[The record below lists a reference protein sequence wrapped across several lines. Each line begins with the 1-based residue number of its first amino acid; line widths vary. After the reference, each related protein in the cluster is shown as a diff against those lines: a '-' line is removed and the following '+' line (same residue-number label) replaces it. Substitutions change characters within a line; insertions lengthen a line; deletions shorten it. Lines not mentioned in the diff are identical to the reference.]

1 MLRARRCTLAL
12 VACCLALL
20 GSSRPGWLSVN
31 AASEYAL
38 QFDGVDDRVT
48 FGSASPFG
56 ATNFTLELW
65 FKKQGAGIATSTGTG
80 GVTAVPLITKG
91 MAQSDGSTLDANYF
105 LGIDS
110 ATKVLA
116 ADFEDLNNGLN
127 HPVLGKTIICDNI
140 WYHAAVTYDST
151 TGTWRVYLNGDLET
165 ELVVSGTG
173 NVRIPRF
180 DSIQWPALGTALQS
194 GGTVSGQTQGFFKG
208 QMDEVRIWNIA
219 RSQTDIRSTMGG
231 PMLIAQTGLLAR
243 FGLDDGSGLVAVN
256 SAGATNGTLS
266 GGATPPAFIAG
277 GSGYAPSAIVGN
289 QGLRLAPTSATVGD
303 YVTFGAAT
311 ATLGTPIFTVEARF
325 RKEGTG
331 FTTSTGTGGVTAIPL
346 VTKGTAEAEG
356 SNKDMNY
363 FLGISSTGV
372 LAADFEEGA
381 TGASP
386 GLNHPILGT
395 TPIVNNVWYT
405 AAVTYDGSKLQLYLN
420 GAPEGTALTVNQ
432 PPRADSI
439 QHAGIGTS
447 LTSTGTVSGFFAGT
461 IDEARIWNY
470 ARSAKFRRR
479 PDCLDAGVSM
489 SAAGVLWTRAGTSRW

>member
-1 MLRARRCTLAL
+1 
-12 VACCLALL
+12 
-20 GSSRPGWLSVN
+20 
-31 AASEYAL
+31 
-38 QFDGVDDRVT
+38 
-48 FGSASPFG
+48 
-56 ATNFTLELW
+56 
-65 FKKQGAGIATSTGTG
+65 
-80 GVTAVPLITKG
+80 
-91 MAQSDGSTLDANYF
+91 
-105 LGIDS
+105 
-110 ATKVLA
+110 
-116 ADFEDLNNGLN
+116 
-127 HPVLGKTIICDNI
+127 
-140 WYHAAVTYDST
+140 
-151 TGTWRVYLNGDLET
+151 
-165 ELVVSGTG
+165 
-173 NVRIPRF
+173 
-180 DSIQWPALGTALQS
+180 
-194 GGTVSGQTQGFFKG
+194 
-208 QMDEVRIWNIA
+208 
-219 RSQTDIRSTMGG
+219 
-231 PMLIAQTGLLAR
+231 GLLAR

-470 ARSAKFRRR
+470 ARSAQQ
-479 PDCLDAGVSM
+479 L
-489 SAAGVLWTRAGTSRW
+489 LAGT